1 MAIGDEVPE
10 IVRDAWP
17 EDVGRVVARDEMLG
31 CEVVLGRGDGAPRVV
46 PTPRAVLPFR
56 GTSVAGAAARMA
68 VCTAAVAG
76 TGNGVGSSEAAEPSK
91 ICSKPAARRA
101 AWSSMTCFSS
111 ATTRSPAA
119 RSSDAL

>member
-1 MAIGDEVPE
+1 MPE

-17 EDVGRVVARDEMLG
+17 EDVGRVVGRDEMLG

-91 ICSKPAARRA
+91 ICSKPAARRYLA
-101 AWSSMTCFSS
+101 RTGNWPPKITLENCL
-111 ATTRSPAA
+111 RSNKVFFAHLL
-119 RSSDAL
+119 SL